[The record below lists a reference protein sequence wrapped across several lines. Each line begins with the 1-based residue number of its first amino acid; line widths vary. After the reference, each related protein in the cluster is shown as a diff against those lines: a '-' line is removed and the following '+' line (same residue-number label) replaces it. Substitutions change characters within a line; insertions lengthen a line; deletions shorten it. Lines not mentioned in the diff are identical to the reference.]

1 MSNRKPLAAPWI
13 ITALCLS
20 CSSAHPIPIEALR
33 NPPMT
38 PLDASE
44 ADASATA
51 TEAAAP
57 TSWEGATRDGLCR
70 VVTDGAR
77 ARIRETQ
84 PDFDVA
90 RLAQYLADPSGAPEI
105 AGRTADQLYDLAVV
119 AAAQGRNDEARG
131 IVRLIRAKARNRNLA
146 FMGTTMLS
154 ELARRGAGDDAAA
167 QGTAIEA
174 VMGELPRARFGAATV
189 VFQMFQTQEQLTAR
203 VTQLH
208 GQLLSQDTAR
218 AALWYGEVMPGI
230 VRARERFLT
239 AIEHVRAANEARPA
253 DAAYAFGTVNLTGAR
268 DARPVAIGVWDLGT
282 NPALFARQMYR
293 NARELPN
300 GRDDDNDGLVDDIS
314 GVVSDGDAPNTA
326 LLFDPGA
333 DTIRQYAPFLRG
345 VMDLRAGIASSPAAQ
360 RVLELQRS
368 VTDATQLDALDQ
380 SLDKIG
386 EWSHGTHV
394 AGIMTSGNPFAR
406 LAVFRSAWAGESRV
420 YHHRGPTDAELDAE
434 RANMEAIAGFINRNH
449 VRVVN
454 ASLGFSIEYLED
466 ELRHERDRYHN
477 DDEVRARAR
486 AVQAR
491 RKEAWRHVFELC
503 PDTLFVVAAGNSNQD
518 VLEYDEIP
526 ASIDVPNVLAIG
538 AVDRF
543 GNWAPFTNSNPERV
557 RVFDHGVEVDSL
569 IPSGE
574 RVPLS
579 GTSMASPGVA
589 CLAGKLFALDAS
601 LTPQRAAAIIAETGD
616 AIAAP
621 FTGRIAN
628 ETRAIERVRHD
639 RTANVAHP
647 TAAAPAAHPT
657 AAAPA
662 AHP

>member
-1 MSNRKPLAAPWI
+1 MSNRKPRLAPWI
-13 ITALCLS
+13 VTALTLS
-20 CSSAHPIPIEALR
+20 CSSAQPVPVVEERHR
-33 NPPMT
+33 NPPGM
-38 PLDASE
+38 PGDAP
-44 ADASATA
+44 ADAGVT
-51 TEAAAP
+51 AAAP
-57 TSWEGATRDGLCR
+57 TSWEGITREQLCR
-70 VVTDGAR
+70 VVAVGAL

-84 PDFDVA
+84 PDFD
-90 RLAQYLADPSGAPEI
+90 LDHLTQYIADPTSAPEI
-105 AGRTADQLYDLAVV
+105 AGRTADQLYDLSIV
-119 AAAQGRNDEARG
+119 AAALGRNDEARG
-131 IVRLIRAKARNRNLA
+131 IIRLVRARARNRNLA
-146 FMGTTMLS
+146 FMGTTVLS
-154 ELARRGAGDDAAA
+154 ELARRGAGDDATA
-167 QGTAIEA
+167 QGAAIEA
-174 VMGELPRARFGAATV
+174 VMSELPRARFGAATV
-189 VFQMFQTQEQLTAR
+189 VFQLFQTQEQLTAR
-203 VTQLH
+203 VTQLRA
-208 GQLLSQDTAR
+208 QLLSQDTAR
-218 AALWYGEVMPGI
+218 GALWYGEVMPGI
-230 VRARERFLT
+230 VRARPTFLA
-239 AIEHVRAANEARPA
+239 AIERVRAAQATRPE
-253 DAAYAFGTVNLTGAR
+253 DPAYAFGTVTLAGAR
-268 DARPVAIGVWDLGT
+268 DAHPVAVGVWDLGT
-282 NPALFARQMYR
+282 NPALFAGRMYR
-293 NARELPN
+293 NTRELPN

-326 LLFDPGA
+326 LLYDPGA

-345 VMDLRAGIASSPAAQ
+345 VMDLRAGMASSPAAQ

-368 VTDATQLDALDQ
+368 VTDAAQQEALDQ
-380 SLDKIG
+380 HLDQIG

-394 AGIMTSGNPFAR
+394 AGIVTSGNPFAR

-420 YHHRGPTDAELDAE
+420 YHQRGPTDAELDAE

-454 ASLGFSIEYLED
+454 ASLGFSIEYLEA

-491 RKEAWRHVFELC
+491 RKEAWRHTFELC

-518 VLEYDEIP
+518 VTEYDSIP
-526 ASIDVPNVLAIG
+526 ASIDAPNVLAIG

-557 RVFDHGVEVDSL
+557 RVFDHGVEVDSV

-574 RVPLS
+574 HVPLS

-601 LTPQRAAAIIAETGD
+601 LTPQRVATLIAETGD

-628 ETRAIERVRHD
+628 ETRAIERVR
-639 RTANVAHP
+639 RERVASPAATAGATRPAAAASAPPAHP
-647 TAAAPAAHPT
+647 
-657 AAAPA
+657 
-662 AHP
+662 

>member
-1 MSNRKPLAAPWI
+1 MSNRKPRVAPWI
-13 ITALCLS
+13 VTALALS
-20 CSSAHPIPIEALR
+20 CSSAHPIPVEEIHR
-33 NPPMT
+33 NPPAL
-38 PLDASE
+38 PPEDA
-44 ADASATA
+44 APVTDASATV
-51 TEAAAP
+51 AAAP
-57 TSWEGATRDGLCR
+57 TSWEDASRDDLCR
-70 VVTDGAR
+70 VVTDGAH
-77 ARIRETQ
+77 ARIRESQ
-84 PDFDVA
+84 PDFDVT
-90 RLAQYLADPSGAPEI
+90 RLAAYVADPTSAPDI
-105 AGRTADQLYDLAVV
+105 AGRTVDQLYDLAVV
-119 AAAQGRNDEARG
+119 ATAQGRNDEARG

-146 FMGTTMLS
+146 FMGTTLLS

-167 QGTAIEA
+167 QGAAIEA
-174 VMGELPRARFGAATV
+174 VMRELPRARFGAATV

-203 VTQLH
+203 VAQTHQQLV
-208 GQLLSQDTAR
+208 SQDTAR
-218 AALWYGEVMPGI
+218 GALWYSEVMPGI

-239 AIEHVRAANEARPA
+239 AIEHVRTANNARPE
-253 DAAYAFGTVNLTGAR
+253 DPAYAFGTVNLAGAR
-268 DARPVAIGVWDLGT
+268 DAHPVAVAVWDLGT
-282 NPALFARQMYR
+282 NPALFSRQMYR
-293 NARELPN
+293 NPREQPN

-326 LLFDPGA
+326 LLYDPGA

-345 VMDLRAGIASSPAAQ
+345 VMDLRAGMASSPAAQ

-368 VTDATQLDALDQ
+368 VTDATQLEALDQ

-394 AGIMTSGNPFAR
+394 AGITLSGNPFAR
-406 LAVFRSAWAGESRV
+406 LAVFRSAWAGEARP
-420 YHHRGPTDAELDAE
+420 YHNRGPTDAELDAE

-466 ELRHERDRYHN
+466 ALRHERNTYHS

-491 RKEAWRHVFELC
+491 RKDNWRHVFELC
-503 PDTLFVVAAGNSNQD
+503 PQTLFVVAAGNSNQD
-518 VLEYDEIP
+518 VLEYDEVP
-526 ASIDVPNVLAIG
+526 ASIDAPNLLVVG
-538 AVDRF
+538 AVDRW
-543 GNWAPFTNSNPERV
+543 GNWAPFTNSNPDRV
-557 RVFDHGVEVDSL
+557 RVFDHGVEVDSV

-589 CLAGKLFALDAS
+589 CLAGKLFALDAN
-601 LTPQRAAAIIAETGD
+601 LTPQRAITIIAETGD

-628 ETRAIERVRHD
+628 ETRAVARVRSE
-639 RTANVAHP
+639 RAGQRPAAASP
-647 TAAAPAAHPT
+647 ATAAH
-657 AAAPA
+657 
-662 AHP
+662 